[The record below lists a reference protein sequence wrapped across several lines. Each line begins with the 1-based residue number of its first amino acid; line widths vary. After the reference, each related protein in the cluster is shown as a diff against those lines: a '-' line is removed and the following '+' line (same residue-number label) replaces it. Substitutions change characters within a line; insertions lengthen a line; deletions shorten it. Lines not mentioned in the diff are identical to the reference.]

1 MESTLKWKKITFGT
15 FAILCDTVLTLN
27 TTTLNSEMRKKK
39 MSRVRNEQVID
50 AWTRGVKADSHTCAL
65 RTDCV
70 NLYSYN
76 LRIGYR
82 ARSGTT
88 VVGDFTSPG
97 GDFRSMTTSQHVG
110 KVRWRADHVMHPTVF
125 ENSAFPGFNV

>member
-1 MESTLKWKKITFGT
+1 MEYALKWKMITFGT
-15 FAILCDTVLTLN
+15 SAILCDTALTLN

-39 MSRVRNEQVID
+39 MSRMRNEEVID
-50 AWTRGVKADSHTCAL
+50 AWTRGVKADSHTGAL
-65 RTDCV
+65 RSDGV

-82 ARSGTT
+82 SRSGST
-88 VVGDFTSPG
+88 VVGNFTSPG

-110 KVRWRADHVMHPTVF
+110 RVRWRADHVMHPTVF
-125 ENSAFPGFNV
+125 ENSAFPE

>member
-1 MESTLKWKKITFGT
+1 MEPALKWKMKTFGT
-15 FAILCDTVLTLN
+15 FAIRCDTVLTLN

-50 AWTRGVKADSHTCAL
+50 AWTRGVKADSHTGAL
-65 RTDCV
+65 RSDGV

-82 ARSGTT
+82 SRSGTT

-97 GDFRSMTTSQHVG
+97 GDFRSQTTSQHVG

-125 ENSAFPGFNV
+125 ENSAFPE

>member
-1 MESTLKWKKITFGT
+1 
-15 FAILCDTVLTLN
+15 
-27 TTTLNSEMRKKK
+27 
-39 MSRVRNEQVID
+39 MSRMRNEEVID
-50 AWTRGVKADSHTCAL
+50 SWIRGVAADSHTGAL
-65 RTDCV
+65 RSDGV

-82 ARSGTT
+82 SRSGTT

-97 GDFRSMTTSQHVG
+97 GDFRSQTTSQHVG

-125 ENSAFPGFNV
+125 ENSAFPEFNV

>member
-1 MESTLKWKKITFGT
+1 MEYALKWKKITFGT
-15 FAILCDTVLTLN
+15 FAILCDTALTLN

-39 MSRVRNEQVID
+39 MSRMRNEEVID
-50 AWTRGVKADSHTCAL
+50 AWTRCVKADSHTGAL
-65 RTDCV
+65 RTDGV
-70 NLYSYN
+70 NLYSYS

-82 ARSGTT
+82 ARSGAT
-88 VVGDFTSPG
+88 VVGDYTSPG

-125 ENSAFPGFNV
+125 ENSAFPE